1 MQKFAIVW
9 RESAYKTGRCCSCG
23 RKVMGADGIDPIRKR
38 TQILLRTG
46 YDGMMR
52 ECVVCDC
59 GNVVAIIKQYE
70 GTGKPGERR
79 GRWLGDL

>member
-1 MQKFAIVW
+1 
-9 RESAYKTGRCCSCG
+9 
-23 RKVMGADGIDPIRKR
+23 MGADGIDPIRKR
-38 TQILLRTG
+38 TQILLRPG

-70 GTGKPGERR
+70 GAGKPGERR
-79 GRWLGDL
+79 GHWLGDL